1 MWQLSLSCG
10 ENLTTNVFKNNRPW
24 FKVHHQHGLQLSL
37 CPLQLHL
44 STQGKYIKRMWIFI
58 PLNDDDKACGDHYL
72 SCTAAHLDEL
82 SGDYFHHFSHLEIN
96 KWNKKKNHKK
106 HETIHWR
113 WTFPKYTLSSL
124 QGQKSESTLPIY
136 PLFTGL
142 LPLLEFSFRFDC
154 LFLSLWPLPPFLSK
168 LLSIHPQVRALRLS
182 NQRILDAPRTRSKT
196 EGIGPFQL

>member
-106 HETIHWR
+106 HD
-113 WTFPKYTLSSL
+113 K
-124 QGQKSESTLPIY
+124 
-136 PLFTGL
+136 LFTGG
-142 LPLLEFSFRFDC
+142 E
-154 LFLSLWPLPPFLSK
+154 LFPNIHSAPYRDKKARAHYPFILSLLAYCHF
-168 LLSIHPQVRALRLS
+168 
-182 NQRILDAPRTRSKT
+182 
-196 EGIGPFQL
+196 